1 MTLCLYA
8 EHTEAAVVVVKRDS
22 LYDAGD
28 LLGRGSALWHSSGH
42 SWGFNFATDG
52 CGVDDPPGSRLWGS
66 LAAGWVRVGI
76 PGLKCRVKCRSRPE
90 HKVRAARAAVTPDG
104 RERDGAGYS
113 RTQPAKCT
121 PEL

>member
-1 MTLCLYA
+1 MTPEICSVA
-8 EHTEAAVVVVKRDS
+8 GRRSGIAAVIVGDS
-22 LYDAGD
+22 ILPRMDVAWMIHREAD
-28 LLGRGSALWHSSGH
+28 SG
-42 SWGFNFATDG
+42 
-52 CGVDDPPGSRLWGS
+52 GS

-90 HKVRAARAAVTPDG
+90 HKVRTARAAVTPDG